1 MTFNRSLAGFL
12 EVNVTRKSSQD
23 IPQNN
28 LGVKMT
34 KKKGMT
40 FHWPSTVKVTM
51 SVQSFGGLVKGV
63 TIDWLST
70 VIFLLVSY
78 LIIDS

>member
-40 FHWPSTVKVTM
+40 FRWPSTVKVTM

-63 TIDWLST
+63 TIDWMST
-70 VIFLLVSY
+70 VLFLLVSY
-78 LIIDS
+78 LIIDF

>member
-23 IPQNN
+23 IPQNYW
-28 LGVKMT
+28 GVKMT

-40 FHWPSTVKVTM
+40 FHWPSTVKVTT
-51 SVQSFGGLVKGV
+51 SVQSIGVMGKGV
-63 TIDWLST
+63 FFDWMST
-70 VIFLLVSY
+70 VLFLLVSY
-78 LIIDS
+78 LIIES